1 MHGDKAMR
9 KRVWSL
15 SLWVAP
21 VILVLAACG
30 GSDSSPSGPAAMV
43 ATVQFVYRA
52 STVSRTDLPPSTQP
66 CVQGVGRTHI
76 HPSWR
81 NFARIDMQA
90 VGSDRWE
97 IAFNDVPIELR
108 QSIRVSDG
116 NVCDENPTGAATRN
130 VFANDVLLTQ
140 IVPTPGSGTEP
151 GLAFTVNRSGV
162 VTP

>member
-1 MHGDKAMR
+1 MTPMIRAR
-9 KRVWSL
+9 FLRLAWLAVL
-15 SLWVAP
+15 
-21 VILVLAACG
+21 LVLEGCKN
-30 GSDSSPSGPAAMV
+30 DSSPSGPAATV
-43 ATVQFVYRA
+43 ATVQFVYGA
-52 STVSRTDLPPSTQP
+52 STVPRTDLPPSAQA

-81 NFARIDMQA
+81 GFARFDMQA
-90 VGSDRWE
+90 AGPDRWE
-97 IAFNDVPIELR
+97 MAFSDVPIDQR

-130 VFANDVLLTQ
+130 VFANNVLLTQ

-151 GLAFTVNRSGV
+151 GLAFSVNRSGV